1 MKKSQNGS
9 FTVEASFVV
18 PIVLMMFVASIYV
31 IFYFHDK
38 NILVG
43 AVYETAV
50 VGSGRQEYEKE
61 ELEAYFRRRIRG
73 KLIIFSDVKEEVEL
87 EEDRVR
93 VICRARKKMMRI
105 NCRIAMMRTEPEAY
119 IRKIRNIKKIGDTK

>member
-1 MKKSQNGS
+1 MKKYQKGS

-18 PIVLMMFVASIYV
+18 PIVLMVFVASIYF

-43 AVYETAV
+43 AIYETAV
-50 VGSGRQEYEKE
+50 VGSGRQEYKKE

-73 KLIIFSDVKEEVEL
+73 KLIIFSDVKTEIEQK
-87 EEDRVR
+87 DKAVR
-93 VICRARKKMMRI
+93 VLCKAKRKRMRI
-105 NCRIAMMRTEPEAY
+105 NCQSELRRTAPESY
-119 IRKIRNIKKIGDTK
+119 IRKVRKIKKEKR

>member
-38 NILVG
+38 NILEG

-50 VGSGRQEYEKE
+50 VGSGRKEYEKE
-61 ELEAYFRRRIRG
+61 ELEAYFRRRIKG
-73 KLIIFSDVKEEVEL
+73 KLIIFSDVKEEIEL
-87 EEDRVR
+87 EDDRVR
-93 VICRARKKMMRI
+93 VACRARKKMMRI
-105 NCRIAMMRTEPEAY
+105 KCQIAMMRTEPEAY
-119 IRKIRNIKKIGDTK
+119 IRKIRNIGKIGDTK